1 MATPSE
7 IAEQVQFERDA
18 IASGLKKL
26 RDQTAKLEQQA
37 YASATVYGNVSID
50 TMLPL
55 VTARIEETAEYRL
68 RRTGQYYAHIEKYLK
83 DVEPL
88 AVAAIACKVL
98 FDRAFSYDDKASYL
112 VNVAGAIG
120 QALENE
126 CQMRHYER
134 EAPGLLHTIKKN
146 YWHRSAGTQ
155 QRLVVVRTLFNRSE
169 VPKWD
174 NWGSAVRVK
183 LGNWLICMCL

>member
-7 IAEQVQFERDA
+7 IELQVQFERDA

-26 RDQTAKLEQQA
+26 RDQTEKLEKQA
-37 YASATVYGNVSID
+37 YASATVYGNATID

-55 VTARIEETAEYRL
+55 VMARIQETSDYRL
-68 RRTGQYYAHIEKYLK
+68 RRTGQYFAHIQKYLA

-88 AVAAIACKVL
+88 AAAAIACKVL
-98 FDRAFSYDDKASYL
+98 FDRVFSYDDKANYL

-126 CQMRHYER
+126 CQMRHYES
-134 EAPGLLHTIKKN
+134 EAPGLLHTIKKL
-146 YWHRSAGTQ
+146 S
-155 QRLVVVRTLFNRSE
+155 
-169 VPKWD
+169 
-174 NWGSAVRVK
+174 
-183 LGNWLICMCL
+183 LIHI